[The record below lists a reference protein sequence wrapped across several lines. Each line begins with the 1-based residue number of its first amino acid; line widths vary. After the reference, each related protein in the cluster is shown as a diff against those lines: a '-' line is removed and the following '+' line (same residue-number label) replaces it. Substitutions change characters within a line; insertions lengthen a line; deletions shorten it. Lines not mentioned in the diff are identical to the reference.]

1 MIQIHHAGQRGHLDH
16 GWLDTW
22 HTFSFGEFH
31 DPERMGFRA
40 LRVINEDIVAPGMG
54 FGKHPHRDM
63 EILTYVLEGGL
74 AHSDSMDNA
83 STIRPG
89 MVQRMSAGTGVFHA
103 EYNASE
109 DEPVHLLQIWLLPD
123 AKGHQPSYEEV
134 EFGPDGIDDRLRLLA
149 APDGATDTDGAATW
163 HTDARLYGS
172 RLTAGASL
180 AHELAAGRH
189 AWVQVARGNLTVN
202 GTALKAG
209 DGAALSDETRL
220 EFASSDGAEFL
231 LFDLA

>member
-1 MIQIHHAGQRGHLDH
+1 MIHVHPAGQRGHLDH

-83 STIRPG
+83 SVIRPG

-123 AKGHQPSYEEV
+123 AKGHQPSYEER
-134 EFGPDGIDDRLRLLA
+134 EFGADGIDGRLRLLA
-149 APDGATDTDGAATW
+149 APDGGDGAVTW
-163 HTDARLYGS
+163 HTDARMYGA
-172 RLTAGASL
+172 RLNGGAALGHDL
-180 AHELAAGRH
+180 ADNRH
-189 AWVQVARGNLTVN
+189 AWIQVTRGALSVN
-202 GTALKAG
+202 GTDLGAG
-209 DGAALSDETRL
+209 DGAAVSGESHL
-220 EFASSDGAEFL
+220 EIATADGTEFL